1 MKECPKELRE
11 IAYFSMERSILEYAS
26 TIWNPH
32 LKKDI
37 LRIDHIQ
44 YNTIN
49 IVNIV
54 LFYESADRKVI
65 KSSNF

>member
-26 TIWNPH
+26 TIWDPH

-37 LRIDHIQ
+37 LRIDHVQ
-44 YNTIN
+44 YNTI
-49 IVNIV
+49 NIV